1 MIFIFFWQWLTFSQ
15 LVDDVSQQSKAIASF
30 LYPFQIP
37 PNLQVGLILYIAE
50 QVLHHL
56 ISVSVSLAKTGICL
70 HPLDF
75 LDCFDCFGVRSNTIN
90 FKRYS
95 IFSDSLTRENRE
107 RRTHAHAHVSAECFE
122 LALQVDVHSNVD
134 ICVCHWHSLEMR
146 PMITDMVMIFMHVG
160 NTLDYGSYLGS
171 TARFR
176 M

>member
-15 LVDDVSQQSKAIASF
+15 LVDDVSQQSKAIAPF

-37 PNLQVGLILYIAE
+37 PNLLVGLILYIAE

-75 LDCFDCFGVRSNTIN
+75 LDCFVVSGFGAIPSISNGI
-90 FKRYS
+90 RYS
-95 IFSDSLTRENRE
+95 LTALRAKIVN
-107 RRTHAHAHVSAECFE
+107 AVLMLMPMSAQN
-122 LALQVDVHSNVD
+122 ASNWRFKSVD